1 MSGRRQRRKF
11 SRQFKA
17 DVVTQMLMGT
27 SVAQLSQG
35 NDIKPGVLYR
45 WRNEAKRALATAM
58 VGDAAQQRKVR
69 KLESEVGYLK
79 EQRAVFRKEFSGAGP
94 RNATE

>member
-35 NDIKPGVLYR
+35 NDIRPGVLCR
-45 WRNEAKRALATAM
+45 CRNEAEQALATDL
-58 VGDAAQQRKVR
+58 VGDAAQQRKIR
-69 KLESEVGYLK
+69 KLEREVGNL
-79 EQRAVFRKEFSGAGP
+79 
-94 RNATE
+94 

>member
-1 MSGRRQRRKF
+1 MSGRRLRRKF

-17 DVVTQMLMGT
+17 DIVTQMLRGT
-27 SVAQLSQG
+27 SVAQLAQR

-45 WRNEAKRALATAM
+45 WRNEAERALATAM

-69 KLESEVGYLK
+69 KLEREMGYLK
-79 EQRAVFRKEFSGAGP
+79 EQRAFFRKAFSGAGP
-94 RNATE
+94 RNATK